1 MENLEKILYDR
12 LIKGESKQ
20 PNYSKE
26 YKITKDVFKSEFSSI
41 KKCLENYSDKFTV
54 RSYKLFKSKV
64 DNDSEIYKWNEKYRI
79 KKYLNKN
86 KKEYVFSNYCT
97 INNKGKSV
105 KEDEKISDFFSHL
118 KEKYEEQT
126 KEKLENQLKWIS
138 SFHEIEKEEHICY
151 YCGISEKI
159 LTKLYKDPKYTCK
172 TKRNRGEW
180 FELDRQNAKEN
191 QNVYSKENIVLCCY
205 FCNNHKSDVI
215 SPEDMRNYFGE
226 KMFNFLI
233 SQFNKLSKNN

>member
-1 MENLEKILYDR
+1 MENLENILYDR
-12 LIKGESKQ
+12 LIKGESKL

-26 YKITKDVFKSEFSSI
+26 YKITKDVFKSKFSSI
-41 KKCLENYSDKFTV
+41 KKCLDIYSDKFTV

-64 DNDSEIYKWNEKYRI
+64 DNDSEIYKWNDKYR
-79 KKYLNKN
+79 NKE

-105 KEDEKISDFFSHL
+105 KEDEKISDFFTDL
-118 KEKYEEQT
+118 KEKYDKQT
-126 KEKLENQLKWIS
+126 KRQLKSELTWIS
-138 SFHEIEKEEHICY
+138 QSSEINDDEHICY
-151 YCGISEKI
+151 YCGISQNI
-159 LTKLYKDPKYTCK
+159 LSKLYKDPKNTCK

>member
-1 MENLEKILYDR
+1 MENIENILYDR
-12 LIKGESKQ
+12 LIKGERKQ

-26 YKITKDVFKSEFSSI
+26 YKITKDLFNSKFSSI

-64 DNDSEIYKWNEKYRI
+64 DNDSEIYKWNHKYQQ
-79 KKYLNKN
+79 KK
-86 KKEYVFSNYCT
+86 KKEYVFSNYCK

-105 KEDEKISDFFSHL
+105 KEDEKISNFFTDL
-118 KEKYEEQT
+118 KGKYEEQT

-138 SFHEIEKEEHICY
+138 SFPEINKEEHICY

-159 LTKLYKDPKYTCK
+159 LTKLYDDDTYTCR
-172 TKRNRGEW
+172 TKRNRGSW

-233 SQFNKLSKNN
+233 SQFNKLTKNK